1 MPPPSSP
8 TRCSRCR
15 APLVEISMSVDGAE
29 VTMSSCSGCDLRTWR
44 KDGESVDL
52 PTVLDDVGATRR
64 R

>member
-1 MPPPSSP
+1 
-8 TRCSRCR
+8 
-15 APLVEISMSVDGAE
+15 MSVDGAE

-52 PTVLDDVGATRR
+52 PAVLDDVGAARR